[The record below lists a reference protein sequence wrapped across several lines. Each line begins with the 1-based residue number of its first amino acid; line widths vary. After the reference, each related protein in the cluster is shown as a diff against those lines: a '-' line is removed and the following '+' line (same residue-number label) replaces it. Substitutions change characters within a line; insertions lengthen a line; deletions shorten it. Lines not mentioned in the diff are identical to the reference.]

1 MNLNL
6 WLFSESAGN
15 ASPRCVN
22 EAPKTNIKQMTD
34 KILPLE
40 DHFPWIKI
48 EEFVSD
54 RKLAS
59 TSANRTDPVENLQIL
74 QNDDS
79 SQKDSQDGK
88 SNQESPKMRQST
100 QINGQGKRSELSSR
114 GSQKKGLV
122 KVLKSRQQDRAA
134 QRRHELQRLKDEIN
148 SERASSK
155 GSQY

>member
-1 MNLNL
+1 
-6 WLFSESAGN
+6 
-15 ASPRCVN
+15 V
-22 EAPKTNIKQMTD
+22 
-34 KILPLE
+34 
-40 DHFPWIKI
+40 
-48 EEFVSD
+48 
-54 RKLAS
+54 
-59 TSANRTDPVENLQIL
+59 L

-88 SNQESPKMRQST
+88 SNQESPKMRHLSYIFTLPLICSLHNSLYTCT

>member
-1 MNLNL
+1 M
-6 WLFSESAGN
+6 
-15 ASPRCVN
+15 
-22 EAPKTNIKQMTD
+22 
-34 KILPLE
+34 
-40 DHFPWIKI
+40 
-48 EEFVSD
+48 
-54 RKLAS
+54 
-59 TSANRTDPVENLQIL
+59 L

-134 QRRHELQRLKDEIN
+134 QRRVELQRLKDEIE